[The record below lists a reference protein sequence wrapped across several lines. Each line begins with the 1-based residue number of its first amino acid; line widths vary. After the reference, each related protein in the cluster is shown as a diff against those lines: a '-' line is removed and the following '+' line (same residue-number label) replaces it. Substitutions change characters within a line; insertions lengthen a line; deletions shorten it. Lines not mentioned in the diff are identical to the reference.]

1 MWAKY
6 VSPLS
11 QTAKR
16 HHGAPAACSRRSAE
30 KCHPHNG
37 LTFVLTWS
45 PFYSIAPKLDEL
57 SSPPANS
64 EGRGWKQS
72 LRQGL
77 LFLLSAWR
85 ISASP
90 RASTSHPPPFALPT
104 EKHGDT
110 QKQAVSI
117 PAGTWRVRP
126 QDHSCTHRLTTS
138 SSLEHHLCCWCL
150 GLTSELSPQSVS
162 HQPRSAARPHWR
174 RHDEELVLRWVLCWA
189 LTQVP
194 AVTQGQVWP
203 PTPLCRAG
211 SCSPSPAQLSL
222 PCLHVRHSPGLP
234 LETGE
239 RIPWIC

>member
-45 PFYSIAPKLDEL
+45 LFYSIAPKLDEL

-90 RASTSHPPPFALPT
+90 RASTSHPPLCFANR
-104 EKHGDT
+104 E
-110 QKQAVSI
+110 
-117 PAGTWRVRP
+117 TWR
-126 QDHSCTHRLTTS
+126 HT
-138 SSLEHHLCCWCL
+138 
-150 GLTSELSPQSVS
+150 
-162 HQPRSAARPHWR
+162 
-174 RHDEELVLRWVLCWA
+174 
-189 LTQVP
+189 
-194 AVTQGQVWP
+194 
-203 PTPLCRAG
+203 
-211 SCSPSPAQLSL
+211 
-222 PCLHVRHSPGLP
+222 
-234 LETGE
+234 ETGGVYTRWHLASE
-239 RIPWIC
+239 APGPLLHSQAHNFFLP